1 MLAEDLLLFFLELF
15 SSSVSSISSFLF
27 VSATSLFSLVLF
39 VNLSLEFAFA
49 SILI

>member
-15 SSSVSSISSFLF
+15 RSSVSSISSFL
-27 VSATSLFSLVLF
+27 SENTTSLFSLALF
-39 VNLSLEFAFA
+39 VDRSSEFKFA